1 MRYKVAFLLDK
12 KNNWFEKYLRNYK
25 FKLKNKYRFFI
36 SKNYKSIKNKEIV
49 FILSFM
55 KILPASFLKR
65 NKLNLVVHS
74 SNLPKDRGFAP
85 LTYQVL
91 RNQNKFYTS
100 LIEADKKVDSGKI
113 FFKNKF
119 KLDGTEL
126 NNEIRFKQSEEILK
140 IIKKFLIKYPK
151 VKSHNQMGKSTYNRR
166 RIPSDSELNIY
177 KNIKSQFNLLRVNDN
192 EKYPSFFKYKGKK
205 YILKI
210 FKEKK

>member
-1 MRYKVAFLLDK
+1 MRYNVAFLLDK

-25 FKLKNKYRFFI
+25 FKLKSKYRFFI
-36 SKNYKSIKNKEIV
+36 SKNYKNIKNKEIV

-55 KILPASFLKR
+55 KILPVSFLKR

-151 VKSHNQMGKSTYNRR
+151 VKSYNQMGKATYNKRR
-166 RIPSDSELNIY
+166 VPSDSELNIY

-210 FKEKK
+210 FKEKR

>member
-36 SKNYKSIKNKEIV
+36 SKDYKNIKNKEIV

-55 KILPASFLKR
+55 KILPVSFLKK

-119 KLDGTEL
+119 KLNGTEL

-140 IIKKFLIKYPK
+140 IIKKFLIEYPK
-151 VKSHNQMGKSTYNRR
+151 VKSYNQMGKATYNKRR
-166 RIPSDSELNIY
+166 VPSDSELNIN

>member
-113 FFKNKF
+113 FFKNKI

-151 VKSHNQMGKSTYNRR
+151 VKSYNQMGKATYNKRR
-166 RIPSDSELNIY
+166 VPSDSELNIY

>member
-119 KLDGTEL
+119 KLNGTEL

-140 IIKKFLIKYPK
+140 IIKKFLIEYPK
-151 VKSHNQMGKSTYNRR
+151 VKSYNQMGKATYNKRR
-166 RIPSDSELNIY
+166 VPSDSELNIY

>member
-1 MRYKVAFLLDK
+1 MRYNVAFLLDK

-113 FFKNKF
+113 FFKNKI

-151 VKSHNQMGKSTYNRR
+151 VKSYNQMGKATYNKR